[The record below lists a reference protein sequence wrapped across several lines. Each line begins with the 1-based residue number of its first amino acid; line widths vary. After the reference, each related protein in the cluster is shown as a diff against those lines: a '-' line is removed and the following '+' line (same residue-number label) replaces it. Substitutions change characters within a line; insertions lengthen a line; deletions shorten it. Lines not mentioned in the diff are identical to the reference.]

1 MSKLTRAVKSGVT
14 QHNKPLPCPVEGC
27 TSLVVRVDLHLRNIH
42 KLDKKWED
50 YKRLVYYDLQKY
62 IKIFITRGC

>member
-1 MSKLTRAVKSGVT
+1 MSKLTRAVRSGVK
-14 QHNKPLPCPVEGC
+14 QNNKPMLCPVEGC

-42 KLDKKWED
+42 KLDKNGED

-62 IKIFITRGC
+62 IKLFITRR